1 VLKKIT
7 ENATLLIATILGLI
21 FLYIKFLLSEN
32 LLVPETDEVV
42 SINIFTDYRT
52 IFLRYIP
59 NNHFFTSLLG
69 MITNYIFGVNIVI
82 LRSLS
87 FVFLLLSI
95 IHIHKNLQ
103 NKNIIILI
111 LLAYSF
117 DDLSMDYSFLF
128 RGYFFS
134 SFLLVIIFFNLM
146 DLDREIKKIRII
158 LILSSLLIFHSLSNI
173 YIVLPIIFVIG
184 FKLLKNNKLVDLK
197 YFLIPSLLL
206 FSISICLTGIY
217 LNKNIVD
224 INNVNYLLNVKNIYK
239 ILYDGFNS
247 IFFPNTGPKT
257 LTGNFN
263 EVFNISYYFLLLF
276 LLVFIK
282 LIYQVIK
289 KNRSIEY
296 VILLFFVCV
305 ILINKIPPE
314 RLIVSYA
321 LFFILYIVYDLKFTS
336 TKKMKIVLFFSF
348 IIVILNFSMHSFFTS
363 SKIHLVKNDILKK
376 IKVSNC
382 ELKLS
387 SFKEFEYHYFYY
399 KYLIECKKKPD
410 VFIFYEFY
418 KTRIE

>member
-1 VLKKIT
+1 LKKIT
-7 ENATLLIATILGLI
+7 ENATLLIVTVLGLI

-42 SINIFTDYRT
+42 SINIFTDYKT

-224 INNVNYLLNVKNIYK
+224 INNVNYLLDVKNIYK
-239 ILYDGFNS
+239 VLYDGFNS
-247 IFFPNTGPKT
+247 IFFPNTGSKT
-257 LTGNFN
+257 LTENFN
-263 EVFNISYYFLLLF
+263 EIFNI
-276 LLVFIK
+276 
-282 LIYQVIK
+282 
-289 KNRSIEY
+289 
-296 VILLFFVCV
+296 
-305 ILINKIPPE
+305 
-314 RLIVSYA
+314 
-321 LFFILYIVYDLKFTS
+321 
-336 TKKMKIVLFFSF
+336 
-348 IIVILNFSMHSFFTS
+348 
-363 SKIHLVKNDILKK
+363 
-376 IKVSNC
+376 
-382 ELKLS
+382 
-387 SFKEFEYHYFYY
+387 
-399 KYLIECKKKPD
+399 
-410 VFIFYEFY
+410 
-418 KTRIE
+418 